1 MQEYEGECGSMPVYY
16 KEQRKN
22 LETNY
27 REWLIDSNALKEKP
41 KEKYNNTSKGASP
54 SLKTSIA
61 PTIRSFSALEID

>member
-1 MQEYEGECGSMPVYY
+1 MQEYDGECGSMPVYY

-27 REWLIDSNALKEKP
+27 REWLIDSAVLKEKS
-41 KEKYNNTSKGASP
+41 KEKNNNTSKGAS
-54 SLKTSIA
+54 SSAKTPIA